1 MSKRFFKLTAIVA
14 PVHLL
19 ATIIFCFLAIRTLFD
34 DVFGHLT
41 YSERVYNFFA
51 DLFLQPSTAI
61 LNRFGIDLGSSPW
74 ELFFLVLNSLI
85 WGAAIAALISVTV
98 RRSRHATP
106 RAESV

>member
-34 DVFGHLT
+34 GVFGHLT

-51 DLFLQPSTAI
+51 DLFIQPSTAI
-61 LNRFGIDLGSSPW
+61 LNLFGIDLRSSPW
-74 ELFFLVLNSLI
+74 GLFFLVLNSLI

-98 RRSRHATP
+98 SSIKARSP